1 MKKAVTN
8 WLFKK
13 GIVFLPIKVGQSV
26 WTAYPFVDGMI
37 REGHITC
44 ISLSYDGIDE
54 YGVGYKGVPLAD
66 AFSPEDIGKTY
77 FLSKEEAERTLREN
91 KKWTMFL

>member
-13 GIVFLPIKVGQSV
+13 GIVFLPISI

-44 ISLSYDGIDE
+44 IYLSCDGIDE
-54 YGVGYKGVPLAD
+54 YGVGYKGIPLAD
-66 AFSPEDIGKTY
+66 AFSPEDIGKNLL
-77 FLSKEEAERTLREN
+77 FIKRRSREVAER
-91 KKWTMFL
+91 K

>member
-1 MKKAVTN
+1 MKKSVTN

-13 GIVFLPIKVGQSV
+13 GIVFLPIKVGQSI

-44 ISLSYDGIDE
+44 IYLSYDGIDE

-91 KKWTMFL
+91 KK